1 MRDATGIRARGTA
14 GAREGKQGS
23 TACAAATAAAA
34 SPPPAPLQVTSQG
47 GLMGI
52 LLEDSRE

>member
-1 MRDATGIRARGTA
+1 MRDATGVRARGTA
-14 GAREGKQGS
+14 GASEGKQGS
-23 TACAAATAAAA
+23 TACAAATAAA